1 MATKAQRTAADKWDA
16 ANMAYQTVKVRREL
30 LDSFKAACAA
40 RGDKVNTVLREAMEY
55 YLSGQT
61 FEFHVCKP
69 DNSVKHEPDQRTV
82 EEIYLSMA
90 CHTSEQNRGGA
101 GDLGGDLVEA
111 VPDGEAKI
119 LKDILTR

>member
-1 MATKAQRTAADKWDA
+1 MATKAQRTAADRWDA

-40 RGDKVNTVLREAMEY
+40 RGDKVNTVLRECMENY
-55 YLSGQT
+55 VKDSGA
-61 FEFHVCKP
+61 
-69 DNSVKHEPDQRTV
+69 D
-82 EEIYLSMA
+82 
-90 CHTSEQNRGGA
+90 
-101 GDLGGDLVEA
+101 DLGGDLVEA